1 MGAAGGRR
9 GTTSDVPPSTPPRP
23 RRGAWQIVKWLIIRS
38 FQLGLLLGLCAAG
51 GVVYLLHSVEQS
63 LPDVNTMR
71 AAYHPAQITRIL
83 DRDGGALAELFI
95 ERRTIVPIKDIPAHV
110 KLSFIAAEDAS
121 FFEHEGLNYLGM
133 LRALVVNLRSGK
145 HRQGAS
151 TITQQVVKNVL
162 LNDPSRTYRR
172 KIREVVLARKLEQ
185 ELSKDQILELY
196 LNHIYLGGGRYGVEE
211 AARYYFGKGVKEV
224 SIAEAALLG
233 GLTAGPELFSPRH
246 DMPKALMRR
255 TFVLDQMERKNFLDA
270 ARVEAAKADPVRL
283 APPTEVQS
291 TLAPEVVEIAR
302 RTLKEIAGED
312 SARGGYTIHTTIDSR
327 LQALAR
333 KSVRDN
339 LQSLDKRTRAQAP
352 FKAPPKKGAPKGE
365 EKPYEGTPRASEWHK
380 TFVGVVTRADDEHNA
395 LEIKVGD
402 IEGVLKLSDLERY
415 NPKQLPPSA
424 FAEEG
429 ARLRV
434 SFLVPPAP
442 VAADKPAPR
451 VPLRLEVGA
460 ESALVALDPRTR
472 DVLALVGSYEGVA
485 SGLDRA
491 TQSRRQPG
499 STFKA
504 VVYSL
509 GIHTRKINPATV
521 FDLAQIAPVKGAHVE
536 DATVIPTLRLREA
549 IARSVN
555 PVAQKVLVDVGPA
568 NVVDWARRLGVKS
581 QLGADLSLAL
591 GAYEVT
597 PLEMA
602 GVYATFPAGGVYEQ
616 PRVISRIVG
625 PDGKD
630 LPLPERPRPEAVL
643 EPAEAYV
650 MTSLLSSVITM
661 GTGARARELGRP
673 LAGKTGTTNQ
683 AKDTWFLGFSPEIV
697 CAVWTGYD
705 EPRPLGGGKEAGAT
719 AALPAWIS
727 FMKGAHDKHPIVDFS
742 RPPGILDVRIDP
754 VSGLRPY
761 EGQTDAMNEIFLVGT
776 EPVTVAQP
784 DAGVD
789 GGEED
794 AGPDA
799 AAAPPASAAP
809 AASSAAPAAS
819 AP

>member
-1 MGAAGGRR
+1 
-9 GTTSDVPPSTPPRP
+9 
-23 RRGAWQIVKWLIIRS
+23 
-38 FQLGLLLGLCAAG
+38 LLLRSLQIGLVLGMCGIG
-51 GVVYLLHSVEQS
+51 GVVYLLHTVEQS

-71 AAYHPAQITRIL
+71 AAYHPAQITRVL
-83 DRDGGALAELFI
+83 DRDGGSLAELFV
-95 ERRTIVPIKDIPAHV
+95 ERRTIVPIESIPAHV

-133 LRALVVNLRSGK
+133 LRALVVNLRAGT

-246 DMPKALMRR
+246 DMAKAMMRR

-270 ARVEAAKADPVRL
+270 ARVAAAKADPVRL

-291 TLAPEVVEIAR
+291 SLAPEVVEIAR
-302 RTLKEIAGED
+302 RTLKELVGEE
-312 SARGGYTIHTTIDSR
+312 SARGGYTIYTTIDAR
-327 LQALAR
+327 MQALAR
-333 KSVRDN
+333 KSVREN
-339 LQSLDKRTRAQAP
+339 LQALDKRTKSQAP
-352 FKAPPKKGAPKGE
+352 FKAPPPPPKKGAPKGE
-365 EKPYEGTPRASEWHK
+365 EKPYEGTPKPAEWHK
-380 TFVGVVTRADDEHNA
+380 TFLGVVTRTDDAHGTI
-395 LEIKVGD
+395 EIRVGEV
-402 IEGVLKLSDLERY
+402 EGVLKLADFERY

-442 VAADKPAPR
+442 PAPDKPATR
-451 VPLRLEVGA
+451 VPLRLEMGA

-472 DVLALVGSYEGVA
+472 DILALVGSYEGVA
-485 SGLDRA
+485 GGLDRA

-521 FDLAQIAPVKGAHVE
+521 FDLALIPPVKGAHVE
-536 DATVIPTLRLREA
+536 DATVVPSLRLREA
-549 IARSVN
+549 VARSVN

-568 NVVDWARRLGVKS
+568 NVVKWAQQLGVKS

-591 GAYEVT
+591 GSYEVT

-616 PRVISRIVG
+616 PRVIARIVG

-630 LPLPERPRPEAVL
+630 IPLPERPKPEAVL

-650 MTSLLSSVITM
+650 MTSLLTSVTTV
-661 GTGARARELGRP
+661 GTGARAREVGRP
-673 LAGKTGTTNQ
+673 VAGKTGTTNQ

-719 AALPAWIS
+719 AALPAWIA
-727 FMKGAHDKHPIVDFS
+727 FMKGAHEKRPIVDFS

-754 VSGLRPY
+754 ISGLRPY
-761 EGQTDAMNEIFLVGT
+761 EGQTDSINEIFLVGT

-799 AAAPPASAAP
+799 AAPAPSAAPPAATSTSGGVLVPVVPLVTATSSALAAP
-809 AASSAAPAAS
+809 PAAPSPAAS
-819 AP
+819 AR